1 MLGSV
6 ATVDGQPSPG
16 HQEVAGV
23 GGGHAGPGG
32 GEGGQA
38 GLVPGVQALAHGPG
52 GQQEEGGGPGGDGGE
67 HATVHRILILS
78 TIGPIT
84 EYSIKYEVSDR
95 TKRENLIFNRT
106 FG

>member
-6 ATVDGQPSPG
+6 ATVDGQAWPG
-16 HQEVAGV
+16 YQEVGGV
-23 GGGHAGPGG
+23 GGGHAGAGG

-78 TIGPIT
+78 TIDPIT

-95 TKRENLIFNRT
+95 TKRKKPYF
-106 FG
+106 